1 MAISIDW
8 RNTLVVPVPVDAA
21 SFRQVNVAGA
31 EGLLIERAAGS
42 RQLLWS
48 ANGQM
53 YVLAAPLGAAEMLE
67 MAQSLQ

>member
-1 MAISIDW
+1 
-8 RNTLVVPVPVDAA
+8 VPVDAA

-31 EGLLIERAAGS
+31 EGLLIEIERAPGS

-48 ANGQM
+48 TNGQM